1 MAMRRF
7 VALFVSVVL
16 VLSLAVSGA
25 TAAPKR
31 ENSFNGNFD
40 VLDWDGTVVGHVT
53 TSFREPTAQQ
63 VVPGTLDVTWV
74 AGARFPF
81 EQQPYGVDE
90 SHAQLVAA
98 WFGHGNDPRTGA
110 TFKEWGV
117 SGYICDY
124 SAPWN
129 AVCHDFSV
137 VFQKDVNAKG
147 NDLIGFADTMDP
159 VNPWYDYDEW
169 FQVGKGGFAL
179 HYVGPTGG

>member
-7 VALFVSVVL
+7 VALFVSAVL

-31 ENSFNGNFD
+31 ENSFHGSFD
-40 VLDWDGTVVGHVT
+40 ITDWDGTVVGHVKAD
-53 TSFREPTAQQ
+53 FREPTESR

-74 AGARFPF
+74 SGARFPF
-81 EQQPYGVDE
+81 VQQPYEVDE

-98 WFGHGNDPRTGA
+98 WFGTGDLGD
-110 TFKEWGV
+110 TFREWGV
-117 SGYICDY
+117 SGYVCDY

-129 AVCHDFSV
+129 ANCHDFSM
-137 VFQKDVNAKG
+137 VFQKDVNVEYKG
-147 NDLIGFADTMDP
+147 NVGFADTMKP
-159 VNPWYDYDEW
+159 ANQGYDYDEW
-169 FQVGKGGFAL
+169 FPVGKGSFVL